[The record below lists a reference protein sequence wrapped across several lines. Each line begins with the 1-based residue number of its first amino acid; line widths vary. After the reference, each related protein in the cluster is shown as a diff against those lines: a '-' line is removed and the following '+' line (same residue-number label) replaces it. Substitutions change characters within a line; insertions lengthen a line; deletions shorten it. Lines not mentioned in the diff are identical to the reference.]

1 MEINPEQEFSRVLL
15 GAIANRDRAIDAQT
29 LFLGAMELQDDKQQ
43 PLMTDAELR
52 NPLQYLLINQLAP
65 PLVGNVVPEE
75 DVGPLQTLWANV
87 SRILSSP
94 QAPTGDV
101 QTLTSQ
107 VEELKRMVQD
117 QQARISE
124 LQQRLGNR

>member
-15 GAIANRDRAIDAQT
+15 DAVAKRDRTIDAQT
-29 LFLGAMELQDDKQQ
+29 LFLGAMELKDDKNR

-52 NPLQYLLINQLAP
+52 NPLQFLLVNQLAP
-65 PLVGNVVPEE
+65 PLVRNAVPDE
-75 DVGPLQTLWANV
+75 DAEPLQTLLATI
-87 SRILSSP
+87 SRVLGSS
-94 QAPTGDV
+94 QAPTGEA

-107 VEELKRMVQD
+107 VEELKRMVED